1 MRRSFVAAID
11 MPTFRYGHASA
22 PDWRDAAQAC
32 LEQLGEG
39 EASLG
44 FLYVTDVLADH
55 GADILDWFRERTA
68 VEQWTGAVGIGICAT
83 GREYL
88 DEPAIAVMV
97 ADIEPGTFR
106 VFSGITSPEQVDRA
120 SLKCGNTP
128 ANFAIVHADPGN
140 REIADLVTKL
150 AERVESGFLVGGLTS
165 SRRQNV
171 QFANGVTEG
180 GVSGVSFTDA
190 VTVATRLT
198 QGCTPIAPKHAITSS
213 QRNVIVTLDGQPA
226 LDVFKQD
233 IGDVL
238 ARDLNRIGGQI
249 FAGLPIAG
257 SDTGDYL
264 VRNLVGIDTAHKLVA
279 IGEVVEPGAS
289 VMFCRRDGSTARED
303 MTRMLES
310 IRQGLYTQ
318 PRGGVY
324 YSCLGR
330 GASLFGPESRELRMI
345 RDGLGDFPL
354 VGFFCNGEISHNRL
368 YGYTGVLTLFV

>member
-1 MRRSFVAAID
+1 

-44 FLYVTDVLADH
+44 FLYITDVLADH
-55 GADILDWFRERTA
+55 GADILDWFRERTV
-68 VEQWTGAVGIGICAT
+68 VEHWTGAVGIGICAT

-140 REIADLVTKL
+140 REIGDLVTKL

-171 QFANGVTEG
+171 QFANGVIEG

-233 IGDVL
+233 IGEVL
-238 ARDLNRIGGQI
+238 ARDLNRVGGQI

-330 GASLFGPESRELRMI
+330 GASLFGPDSRELRMI

>member
-1 MRRSFVAAID
+1 
-11 MPTFRYGHASA
+11 MPTFRHGHAGA
-22 PDWRDAAQAC
+22 PDWRDAAHAC
-32 LEQLGEG
+32 LEQLGSG
-39 EASLG
+39 DATLG
-44 FLYVTDVLADH
+44 FLYLTDVLADH
-55 GADILDWFRERTA
+55 AADILEWFKEKTGVA
-68 VEQWTGAVGIGICAT
+68 HWTGAAGIGVCAT

-88 DEPAIAVMV
+88 DEPALAVMLG
-97 ADIEPGTFR
+97 DIEPGTFR
-106 VFSGITSPEQVDRA
+106 VFSGMEAPGQVDRS

-140 REIADLVTKL
+140 REIGDLVAKL

-171 QFANGVTEG
+171 QIADGVVEG

-198 QGCTPIAPKHAITSS
+198 QGCSPIGPKHAITTC

-233 IGDVL
+233 IGETL
-238 ARDLNRIGGQI
+238 ARDLNRVGGHV

-264 VRNLVGIDTAHKLVA
+264 VRNLVGIDTTHKLIA
-279 IGEVVEPGAS
+279 IGDIVEAGAS
-289 VMFCRRDGSTARED
+289 VMFCRRDRTTARED
-303 MTRMLES
+303 MTRMLDS

-330 GASLFGPESRELRMI
+330 GASLFGPDSQELKMI

-368 YGYTGVLTLFV
+368 YGYTGVLTLFL